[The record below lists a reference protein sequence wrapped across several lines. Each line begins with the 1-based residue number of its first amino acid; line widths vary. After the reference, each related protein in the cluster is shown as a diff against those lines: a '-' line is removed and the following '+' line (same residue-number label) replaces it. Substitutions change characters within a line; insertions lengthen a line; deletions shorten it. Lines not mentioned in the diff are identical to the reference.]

1 VNALRRT
8 IDDVL
13 ACPRCHAAFRRVD
26 TKLECTSDACG
37 FRAEMRDGIVCALD
51 SEAGPSFFDAH
62 FPVMTHGSDQ
72 PGPQAAFYEQQGAAL
87 GRLLAG
93 ARVVLDIGCGP
104 RLPYTRPAGALVLG
118 LDRSY
123 ESLRQNSDVDVR
135 LYASAAR
142 LPVASRSVD
151 AIVCLYSVH
160 HLVGD
165 TVAENERLVRSA
177 FSEFGRVLGHKGQ
190 LVVFEVA
197 PLWPVDRIQ
206 RLVWNTV
213 RRGLGKTYDMFF
225 WGRSRLERLAR
236 EQFPPGTA
244 AEYKAF
250 RVPPLTAFPP
260 AFALQRLKI
269 PRALYPFHICMYTWR
284 VP

>member
-1 VNALRRT
+1 MRAVAPAVEA
-8 IDDVL
+8 VL
-13 ACPRCHAAFRRVD
+13 ACPRCHATFRRLGD
-26 TKLECTSDACG
+26 DLHCTNGGCG
-37 FRAEMRDGIVCALD
+37 FRGEVREGIVCALESD
-51 SEAGPSFFDAH
+51 TGPSFFDAH

-72 PGPQAAFYEQQGAAL
+72 PGPRAAFYEQQVATL
-87 GRLLAG
+87 GRALADT
-93 ARVVLDIGCGP
+93 RVVLDIGCGP
-104 RLPYTRPAGALVLG
+104 RLPYKRPAGVLVLG

-135 LYASAAR
+135 LFASAAR

-177 FSEFGRVLGHKGQ
+177 LAEFSRVLAPKGR
-190 LVVFEVA
+190 LLVFEVG
-197 PLWPVDRIQ
+197 PLWPIDRIQ
-206 RLVWNTV
+206 RLLWNTV
-213 RRGLGKTYDMFF
+213 RRGLGKSYDMFF
-225 WGRSRLERLAR
+225 WNRTRLERLAR
-236 EQFPPGTA
+236 EQFPAGTT
-244 AEYKAF
+244 AEYHAF

-260 AFALQRLKI
+260 AFALQRLKL

-284 VP
+284 LP